1 MEMMRAQLARQQS
14 ETLLNRAIRVDGLAV
29 LAEQVQAD
37 DADTL
42 RQMTDWFR
50 DKLGSSV
57 VVLGSVID
65 AKPLLIAAATE
76 DAVKRGIHAG
86 NLVRDA
92 ARIVGG
98 GGGGR
103 PNMAQAGGRD
113 AEKLPDAL
121 KIVSAWVER
130 NLK

>member
-1 MEMMRAQLARQQS
+1 
-14 ETLLNRAIRVDGLAV
+14 VAV
-29 LAEQVQAD
+29 LAEQVEVD
-37 DADTL
+37 TPDTL
-42 RQMTDWFR
+42 RQMADWFR

-65 AKPLLIAAATE
+65 DKPLLIAAATE
-76 DAVKRGIHAG
+76 DAIKRGIHAG
-86 NLVRDA
+86 NLVRDTA
-92 ARIVGG
+92 KIVGG

-113 AEKLPDAL
+113 REKLPEAL
-121 KIVSAWVER
+121 QSVPLWVEQ